1 MEARLQFV
9 KSDDK
14 EIKRLQRLTAI
25 MICKMKLRTAHQK
38 ASRDFENIVMAR
50 EGFRPQ
56 DMLIEKSKIDDN
68 DNDYDYDHEEE
79 EEEEKKP
86 SGRLD
91 CMVYVLNIFRKF
103 LRLTPSTQEV
113 NVEHLKEGKHIY
125 Y

>member
-14 EIKRLQRLTAI
+14 EIKRLQLVSAI

-38 ASRDFENIVMAR
+38 ASRDFENIDMAH
-50 EGFRPQ
+50 GDFRPQ

-68 DNDYDYDHEEE
+68 DNDDDYDNDEEN
-79 EEEEKKP
+79 KP
-86 SGRLD
+86 SDRLD
-91 CMVYVLNIFRKF
+91 FMVSVLNIIRKF

-113 NVEHLKEGKHIY
+113 KMEHLKGGKKIKY
-125 Y
+125 